1 MRYIIRLS
9 YDGSAFCGWQ
19 IQNNDRTV
27 QGDVEKALQ
36 TLIGTPVPVTGA
48 GRTDTDVN
56 AINYI
61 AHFDLPDDC
70 CIDAGQLCY
79 KLNAILPREVA
90 VCEVCE
96 AGVGGDGG
104 GGSGLAG
111 GCGEAGGYGES
122 RGSKAGGCEVGGSA
136 RGFHARFDAKSREY
150 HYFIHFKKDPFS
162 EKFSYRMRYPLDVDL
177 MNEAAGHLL
186 GEHDFSCFEKTGGNN
201 ATSICT
207 ITEASWSYYKPT
219 HVSLMGFPYSEGDY
233 IVFRIRANRFLRNM
247 VRAIVGSLIE
257 VGRGKREPTWISEL
271 IAHGTRSDAGTSVPG
286 KALFFT
292 GAKY

>member
-27 QGDVEKALQ
+27 QGDLEKALC
-36 TLIGTPVPVTGA
+36 TLTGSAVPVTGA

-61 AHFDLPDDC
+61 AHFELPDGVRM
-70 CIDAGQLCY
+70 DAEQLCY
-79 KLNAILPREVA
+79 KLNAILPREIA
-90 VCEVCE
+90 VHEV
-96 AGVGGDGG
+96 
-104 GGSGLAG
+104 
-111 GCGEAGGYGES
+111 
-122 RGSKAGGCEVGGSA
+122 SA
-136 RGFHARFDAKSREY
+136 AEGGFHARFDARSREY
-150 HYFIHFKKDPFS
+150 HYFIHFRKDPFC
-162 EKFSYRMRYPLDVDL
+162 EKFSYRMRYPLDMAR
-177 MNEAAGHLL
+177 MNEAAAHLV

-201 ATSICT
+201 TTSICT
-207 ITEASWSYYKPT
+207 VTEARWEAYEPT
-219 HVSLMGFPYSEGDY
+219 HASMMGMDCSDGDY

-257 VGRGKREPTWISEL
+257 VGRGKKDPSWIAGL

-286 KALFFT
+286 KALFFS